1 MMHFIKL
8 DYRTYSIT
16 DVKKE
21 EDDRIYLHGYNVG
34 NGKPAI
40 ICWESNKN
48 HITFHELYPKGVHL
62 VGDQDERVY

>member
-1 MMHFIKL
+1 MLHFIKL

-21 EDDRIYLHGYNVG
+21 EDDRLYLHGYNSDS
-34 NGKPAI
+34 GKPAI

-48 HITFHELYPKGVHL
+48 HITFYKLIREGIHL
-62 VGDQDERVY
+62 VDDQDERVH